1 MLTDYSRDFQEMK
14 YPYALRIRR
23 TTACAWCRSA
33 RCASATCPAPRTR
46 GPWHTRSPASS
57 APRMASWQRTRVR
70 PGTRMWSGQPCQVCD
85 AQRAGHPPR
94 RRGGHPRR
102 LHIQVRAGV
111 PRQLPRQEDVLGVG
125 DHGQHRGDH
134 HELLQRVQAAR
145 GEAGPPG
152 PWRITGRR
160 TGGRAGAGPG
170 DLWIDKKGFCMKKIL
185 HNKKFLKYVQE
196 CSVKCFLLKS
206 KIAQFSPP
214 PTVQLSKSF

>member
-1 MLTDYSRDFQEMK
+1 MCLVPQCPLCK
-14 YPYALRIRR
+14 CNLPGAL
-23 TTACAWCRSA
+23 
-33 RCASATCPAPRTR
+33 
-46 GPWHTRSPASS
+46 HTRSS
-57 APRMASWQRTRVR
+57 AYQVTSKLCAEKGIMAAYEGETGDSNVVWT
-70 PGTRMWSGQPCQVCD
+70 PCQVCD
-85 AQRAGHPPR
+85 AQKAGHPPG

-125 DHGQHRGDH
+125 DHGQHRGDR

-185 HNKKFLKYVQE
+185 HNQKFLKYVQE

-214 PTVQLSKSF
+214 PTVQLSKSFQLNVKG